1 MENTPE
7 AITPDAAAEGNPDM
21 NKEMNNLRNLVI
33 QGLEANG
40 VLSKLRAQIRANVF
54 NVRARTSVR

>member
-1 MENTPE
+1 MDVNQEL
-7 AITPDAAAEGNPDM
+7 NPDM

-33 QGLEANG
+33 QGLEAKG

-54 NVRARTSVR
+54 NIILQQESGDS